1 MKSVIWIVLVITNFI
16 SQPSINEQQVLD
28 LQTNTTKQSAYL
40 VLHTKCNFC
49 HSVKKNRTIFSLQNM
64 DGLAK
69 AIEYQVF
76 IKKKMPKGRKNNLSS
91 LEEEKLLKWITSL
104 DKT

>member
-1 MKSVIWIVLVITNFI
+1 MKSVIWIVLVITTFI
-16 SQPSINEQQVLD
+16 SQPSINEQQIPAS
-28 LQTNTTKQSAYL
+28 QTNTTKQDAYS
-40 VLHTKCNFC
+40 VLNTKCNFC
-49 HSVKKNRTIFSLQNM
+49 HSVKKNRTVFSLENM
-64 DGLAK
+64 DNLAK

-91 LEEEKLLKWITSL
+91 LEKEKLLKWISSL